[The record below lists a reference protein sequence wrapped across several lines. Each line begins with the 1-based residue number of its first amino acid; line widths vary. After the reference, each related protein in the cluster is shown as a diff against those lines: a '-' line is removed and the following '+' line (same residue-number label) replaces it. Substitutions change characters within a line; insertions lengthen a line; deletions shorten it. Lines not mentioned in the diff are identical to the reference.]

1 MLKPTPRD
9 LTPDF
14 KPLDKIPKETLAKL
28 FETVPETTPL
38 GQVLH
43 SGPATSLI
51 GNEYLGG

>member
-9 LTPDF
+9 LTPEI
-14 KPLDKIPKETLAKL
+14 KPLEKIPPETLARL

-38 GQVLH
+38 GQALH
-43 SGPATSLI
+43 AGPATSLA